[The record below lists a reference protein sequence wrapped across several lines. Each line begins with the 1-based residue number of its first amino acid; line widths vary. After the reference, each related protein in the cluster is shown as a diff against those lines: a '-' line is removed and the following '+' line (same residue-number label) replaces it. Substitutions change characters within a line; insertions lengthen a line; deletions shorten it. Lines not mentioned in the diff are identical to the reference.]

1 MWRAIAADKGA
12 QSGARD
18 CAEPIALTSCDML
31 RPGAAELPLE
41 PALAALAAEGWA
53 RVGPVVGDET
63 LAALRARADDLMH
76 GRVTYD
82 GLFFQHDAPSGR
94 YADLEYGRGWQ
105 GPMPD
110 YRKIEKLEK
119 DPLYL
124 AFMRNPLFERIARA
138 RIDGAV
144 TLFRAVLFS
153 KPASGGT
160 ELPWH
165 QDGGRFWGV
174 DRDPTLQIWTA
185 LDDAPVE
192 AGCLEIVPRTHLG
205 GLATAD
211 GGVVPKDRLAARTD
225 GRIAVPA
232 VAGEVI
238 LLHNH
243 VWHRSGRNA
252 TGRPRRALTICL
264 MSAATRCLR
273 RKRAPRVFHEMFP
286 AP

>member
-1 MWRAIAADKGA
+1 
-12 QSGARD
+12 
-18 CAEPIALTSCDML
+18 ML
-31 RPGAAELPLE
+31 CPGAAELPLE
-41 PALAALAAEGWA
+41 PALAALATEGWTRIG
-53 RVGPVVGDET
+53 RVVAGDT
-63 LAALRARADDLMH
+63 LAALRERADDLMH
-76 GRVTYD
+76 GRVVNE
-82 GLFFQHDAPSGR
+82 GLFFQHDAPTGR

-138 RIDGAV
+138 RIAGAV

-185 LDDAPVE
+185 LDDAPAE
-192 AGCLEIVPRTHLG
+192 AGCLEIVPRTHLT
-205 GLATAD
+205 GLVTPD
-211 GGVVPKDRLAARTD
+211 GGVVPAGHLGDRVD

-232 VAGEVI
+232 AAGEVL

-243 VWHRSGRNA
+243 VWHRSGRNT
-252 TGRPRRALTICL
+252 TGRPRRALTLCF

-273 RKRAPRVFHEMFP
+273 KKRAPRVFTEIFP
-286 AP
+286 SP